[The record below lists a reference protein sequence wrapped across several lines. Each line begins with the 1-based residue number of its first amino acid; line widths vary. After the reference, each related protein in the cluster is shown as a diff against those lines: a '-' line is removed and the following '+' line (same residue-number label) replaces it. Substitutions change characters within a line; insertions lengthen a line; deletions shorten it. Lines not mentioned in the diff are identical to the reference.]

1 MRKFSLPYRN
11 KQIFMIPNRYG
22 FVAVFLFIVFSLVAA
37 TYSNNLLFLLAFAHV
52 SFILIGILQT
62 ARNLRH
68 VEIGTVQIPSGFPGE
83 RVSVNIV
90 LLQKSK
96 SLKTGLVVRCEKSEL
111 LIPEFAAHEQKI
123 ITLDL
128 ELPQSRGEHV
138 LRRLRLSTD
147 SPYGLFYGWLY
158 FKVSVAYFV
167 YPHPI
172 GHPLPQTLQSHGTDE
187 FSGLKQYQ
195 AGDPP
200 QRISWKHS
208 SKSDQLLVK
217 EFKEASTPTYL
228 LNWEDCPQSTDEA
241 KLQQL
246 AKWIVD
252 CESSQNTYKLQ
263 IPNVTE
269 QSTFDRGFTHFHQ
282 SLLALAKWS
291 PTTRDSTKRDSTP

>member
-1 MRKFSLPYRN
+1 MMKFSLPYRH

-22 FVAVFLFIVFSLVAA
+22 FVAILLFIVFSLVAA

-52 SFILIGILQT
+52 SFILICILQT
-62 ARNLRH
+62 AKNLRD
-68 VEIGTVQIPSGFPGE
+68 VEVGTVQIPSGFPGE
-83 RVSVNIV
+83 HVPVSIV
-90 LLQKSK
+90 LLQKSR
-96 SLKTGLVVRCEKSEL
+96 SLKTGLSIRCEKSEL
-111 LIPEFAAHEQKI
+111 LLPEFAAQDQKI
-123 ITLDL
+123 VTLDL
-128 ELPQSRGEHV
+128 ELPQTRGEHI

-158 FKVSVAYFV
+158 FKMSVSHFV

-172 GHPLPQTLQSHGTDE
+172 GHSLPQTQQNHGVDD

-208 SKSDQLLVK
+208 SKVDQLLIK

-228 LNWEDCPQSTDEA
+228 LSWEDCPQSADEA

-252 CESSQNTYKLQ
+252 CEASQNTYKLQ
-263 IPNVTE
+263 IPNMSL
-269 QSTFDRGFTHFHQ
+269 QSSFDRGFTHFHG
-282 SLLALAKWS
+282 SLLALAKWK
-291 PTTRDSTKRDSTP
+291 PATRDSST